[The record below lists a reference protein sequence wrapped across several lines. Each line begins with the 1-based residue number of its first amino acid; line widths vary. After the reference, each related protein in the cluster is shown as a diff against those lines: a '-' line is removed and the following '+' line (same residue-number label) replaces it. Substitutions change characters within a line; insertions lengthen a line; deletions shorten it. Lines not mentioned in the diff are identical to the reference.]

1 MRLKLVGSIDR
12 LDIADNGDGKVAIAL
27 IDYKS
32 GKDSSDPGAGKLQL
46 PVYYKAV
53 EKGIDYLK
61 KRFNFTDAEIKKLA
75 YYYYGPDTVS
85 GSKSNTMHSEN
96 SVIPQSILV
105 ETMKKPKSG
114 EKGKKFETLGEY
126 ADRGLELVSETAA
139 DLVGGKFTAVYE
151 NNKACG
157 YCRYSFM
164 CRQKYSAQAEQ
175 STGFDGE
182 D

>member
-1 MRLKLVGSIDR
+1 MEITKEVYNYCLEEK
-12 LDIADNGDGKVAIAL
+12 IADAKLIA
-27 IDYKS
+27 KWKKQ
-32 GKDSSDPGAGKLQL
+32 GFEKLCCLMCIQN
-46 PVYYKAV
+46 KNH
-53 EKGIDYLK
+53 
-61 KRFNFTDAEIKKLA
+61 NFGTTCICR
-75 YYYYGPDTVS
+75 V
-85 GSKSNTMHSEN
+85 
-96 SVIPQSILV
+96 
-105 ETMKKPKSG
+105 PKSSL

-139 DLVGGKFTAVYE
+139 DLVGGKFTAVYD